1 MIKKSLAAL
10 ALLVAMFAP
19 GLSGAQMMSERQ
31 ALIETFAQVEPS
43 VGALYALEAQGNFK
57 FLCSATAV
65 DRHEGQTV
73 ILTAFHC
80 TQKGVSYYVNFGD
93 QVLRRAAVWKVP
105 HYEVDEEKYPRI
117 FNEPET
123 DMALF
128 LMEGEDVPVAPLAE
142 TAVIANGAKVA
153 MVGYPL
159 GLSKIMY
166 EGIVAGRFDRPGDDM
181 YNYLLLQI
189 FGAPGSSGSAVVD
202 VDSGE
207 IVGVL
212 VAAATSPILPVIFA
226 TPIDYRKWLMP
237 VLPEEAADV
246 GAEGADEAPKAGDD
260 GS

>member
-1 MIKKSLAAL
+1 MIRKSLAVL

-19 GLSGAQMMSERQ
+19 QLSHAQTLSERQ

-43 VGALYALEAQGNFK
+43 VGALYALEAQGNFQ

-65 DRHEGQTV
+65 DRYDGKTV
-73 ILTAFHC
+73 VLTAYHC
-80 TQKGVSYYVNFGD
+80 TKKGVSYYVNFGD
-93 QVLRRAAVWKVP
+93 QVLRRAVVWKVP
-105 HYEVDEEKYPRI
+105 HYKVNEEKYPRI

-128 LMEGEDVPVAPLAE
+128 LMDGEDVPVVPLAE
-142 TAVIANGAKVA
+142 TSAIANGAKIA

-181 YNYLLLQI
+181 YDYLLLQI

-202 VDSGE
+202 VDTGE

-212 VAAATSPILPVIFA
+212 VAAATSPVLPVIFA

-237 VLPEEAADV
+237 VMPEEAASV
-246 GAEGADEAPKAGDD
+246 GAEGADETPEENGG